1 MSQLLPITDFDL
13 PPDQVQS
20 FLSTTFYFSFLDVFF
35 ALFCFLFL
43 CLLLLVAVNVAFHGE
58 QELRRLQPRKLI
70 SFQNRTIT
78 LTPCSR
84 STLLTIDTKVVET
97 EK

>member
-1 MSQLLPITDFDL
+1 MNSVGPMKFFRSTD
-13 PPDQVQS
+13 
-20 FLSTTFYFSFLDVFF
+20 TTDTTDTTIWKPGFTTTKADF
-35 ALFCFLFL
+35 
-43 CLLLLVAVNVAFHGE
+43 
-58 QELRRLQPRKLI
+58 I
-70 SFQNRTIT
+70 SKQNDY